1 MNRFPGI
8 PGVSLRRDLSTLCQA
23 ALCVLVAA
31 LAGMPVAAQTAAT
44 TEAAAAVT
52 SGPML
57 LRKANPDDTQAPQ
70 DDELPVST
78 RNPQGQPEGRK
89 GSNALREAT
98 RSTYQ
103 PGEFE
108 RYVQQ
113 LVDNAAVGPAKVQ
126 QADGARVTSKVA
138 PIRRLGAELIDAQVN
153 ASEGAGHSPL
163 VPPDYIVQQG
173 DELVVTLWGSVDG
186 DLRQV
191 VDRSGRISIPRV
203 GAIMVAGV
211 RYADLPDVI
220 SRRVAMVFK
229 NFQLSVGLGQI
240 RGIRVFVTGFANKP
254 GLMYVNGL
262 STLSHALF
270 RAGGPAAS
278 GSFRDVQLRRGGKT
292 LARFDLYALL
302 LDGDRTADQVLQPD
316 DVIHVGPIGPQVAV
330 IGSVNRPAVF
340 ELKPG
345 ESVDDVLRMAGGFAA
360 VADTR
365 RLAVERLE
373 DRASVRVA
381 EINLPDGG
389 RSALRSGDVVRA
401 FNAITLAS
409 PVQRQNKRVRVEGE
423 VAQPGEFV
431 MPAGSTLADALRLA
445 GGLTPGAYLFGT
457 EFSRESVRATQ
468 QENYD
473 RALRDLETDMARS
486 SSSRRVSNADEAASQ
501 SASSLASSRLI
512 ERLRAIRPS
521 GRVVLQ
527 IAPLDGQLPEL
538 ALEDG
543 DRLYVPPKPSAV
555 GVFGSVFNAGNYLH
569 SPERAVEDYLRL
581 AGGPTRGAD
590 SGSIYVVR
598 ANGSVISSL
607 QDSTWLRSGGR
618 LPTLKAEPGDTI
630 FVPEELDKTTFIQNA
645 KDWTQLLYQFGI
657 GLAGIKAATQ

>member
-1 MNRFPGI
+1 
-8 PGVSLRRDLSTLCQA
+8 
-23 ALCVLVAA
+23 
-31 LAGMPVAAQTAAT
+31 
-44 TEAAAAVT
+44 
-52 SGPML
+52 ML

-292 LARFDLYALL
+292 LAC
-302 LDGDRTADQVLQPD
+302 V
-316 DVIHVGPIGPQVAV
+316 H
-330 IGSVNRPAVF
+330 
-340 ELKPG
+340 
-345 ESVDDVLRMAGGFAA
+345 LR
-360 VADTR
+360 
-365 RLAVERLE
+365 
-373 DRASVRVA
+373 
-381 EINLPDGG
+381 
-389 RSALRSGDVVRA
+389 
-401 FNAITLAS
+401 
-409 PVQRQNKRVRVEGE
+409 
-423 VAQPGEFV
+423 
-431 MPAGSTLADALRLA
+431 
-445 GGLTPGAYLFGT
+445 
-457 EFSRESVRATQ
+457 
-468 QENYD
+468 
-473 RALRDLETDMARS
+473 
-486 SSSRRVSNADEAASQ
+486 
-501 SASSLASSRLI
+501 
-512 ERLRAIRPS
+512 
-521 GRVVLQ
+521 
-527 IAPLDGQLPEL
+527 
-538 ALEDG
+538 
-543 DRLYVPPKPSAV
+543 
-555 GVFGSVFNAGNYLH
+555 
-569 SPERAVEDYLRL
+569 
-581 AGGPTRGAD
+581 
-590 SGSIYVVR
+590 
-598 ANGSVISSL
+598 
-607 QDSTWLRSGGR
+607 
-618 LPTLKAEPGDTI
+618 
-630 FVPEELDKTTFIQNA
+630 
-645 KDWTQLLYQFGI
+645 
-657 GLAGIKAATQ
+657 